1 MMRFSIYL
9 KVQYYLFI
17 LVIFSIGLVSCTR
30 DDFPKIQN
38 FDAIT
43 SYPLKSRK
51 VNYER
56 IFKPHDISYIDGF
69 LVIAENRRNS
79 PEYPLIHILEKG
91 TLNYLFSKGKS
102 GFGPLE
108 IATATGIEQ
117 GFLENTFHVYCSM
130 NKKFVTFSLSDS
142 VQLGISEFKQPDEL
156 FGMYMMYHATDSTVL
171 GIMADDP
178 NRLVEY
184 SSVTGKRIQ
193 GYGNWEKI
201 PDLDHLI
208 DYQDPDI
215 NYQMGEINK
224 GRLRANRNL
233 GLFVKALGFRDRI
246 EIFHYPSKS
255 FRIIDGPRKEV
266 HPFKIERSKGR
277 SAVIF
282 DLEYPFGYADV
293 KIGDKYIYALYSN
306 LTTSQMM
313 NSDQIA
319 KIIYVFNHEGKL
331 VCRFDLDRS
340 VRSIAIDEEQKHLY
354 GVTTDEDPG
363 IAVFSLPQELF

>member
-1 MMRFSIYL
+1 MRFSIYL
-9 KVQYYLFI
+9 EVQYYLFI

-38 FDAIT
+38 FEAIT

-56 IFKPHDISYIDGF
+56 IFKPHNISYIDGF

-79 PEYPLIHILEKG
+79 PKYPLIHILEKG

-224 GRLRANRNL
+224 GRLRANRSL

-282 DLEYPFGYADV
+282 DLEYPFGYADA

-340 VRSIAIDEEQKHLY
+340 VRSIAIDEKQKHLY

-363 IAVFSLPQELF
+363 IAVFSLPNGLF